1 MGNVL
6 ESVIARY
13 NFTYEANIPADQQWG
28 VIFPNGSATG
38 MIGMLTRNES
48 DWAANAFGQTLDRH
62 RVVTLSSEF
71 MVQDLSILAGRTF
84 GFQDNYFGL
93 FGAFESNVW
102 TCLLM
107 ATLVMPVI
115 LVLSRLLERNEGNVN
130 RTLFSRMLV
139 LYGRYG
145 PTSFDTWPGATFFY
159 TIMRCN
165 DTTMVQNLMSVVR
178 TILFESIEDRD
189 LPKGNSGRIL
199 IGLWLTSIYL
209 TMSIFQGTMKA
220 SLLISSGSSRIDSMR
235 DLVVRKQVVPII
247 WRGTAYHKLF
257 QRADMDIYQTVYSR
271 AMEKNGIL
279 PGNQLYTNENFMNV
293 LQGRAVIINEQSSIM
308 YNLGRSCDALRGHPG
323 EFYFAKEP
331 VYTHG
336 LSMSLRKTLHPMLK
350 RVINKTIRELQETGN
365 IRKWLNIAM
374 ADFFTCEIVNG
385 APTQEEP
392 TVYTLG
398 LSKLKGPLIIYGMGA
413 VATLITL
420 CAELAWESKCFCFIW
435 QNGKLIA

>member
-1 MGNVL
+1 
-6 ESVIARY
+6 
-13 NFTYEANIPADQQWG
+13 
-28 VIFPNGSATG
+28 

-93 FGAFESNVW
+93 FGAFKSNVW

-139 LYGRYG
+139 LYGR
-145 PTSFDTWPGATFFY
+145 
-159 TIMRCN
+159 
-165 DTTMVQNLMSVVR
+165 NLMSVVR